1 MRNLVSSTLDQE
13 FTAWNPESKTALNY
27 HTWSETDNDSVCF
40 YFTLFLIY
48 LHFFILNV
56 IFSLS

>member
-13 FTAWNPESKTALNY
+13 SKAWNPESKTALNY
-27 HTWSETDNDSVCF
+27 CTWSETNDDSACF

-48 LHFFILNV
+48 LHFLNINV